1 MRTAAVLVQR
11 TRLADSAT
19 ADSQT
24 RQDVAQDKSG
34 SKVWSLHSFRNGD
47 EMSTFSL
54 PGQTYSCADTQRQ
67 IQPAPAFVRTL
78 AVRTPVQHPVTT
90 TFGTAGLMHLLEPSH
105 SNANDCD
112 FGATASFSPLPL
124 DVHMHMHTL
133 RMCRFPTLRTRSGS
147 NTRTVAALAKPQAA
161 SPVSRRAKL
170 SQRCTT
176 CCVTVWPDAS
186 PHTAV
191 LGHTGE
197 YWRILADTALVL
209 PTYCDTP
216 RLDIPKYD
224 AVHQYP
230 YCRRRLAYLRTS

>member
-19 ADSQT
+19 ADWQT

-90 TFGTAGLMHLLEPSH
+90 TFGTAGVMHLLEPSY

-112 FGATASFSPLPL
+112 FGAIASFSPLPL

-133 RMCRFPTLRTRSGS
+133 C
-147 NTRTVAALAKPQAA
+147 VA
-161 SPVSRRAKL
+161 SRRCA
-170 SQRCTT
+170 
-176 CCVTVWPDAS
+176 
-186 PHTAV
+186 
-191 LGHTGE
+191 LGRDETRGQ
-197 YWRILADTALVL
+197 WR
-209 PTYCDTP
+209 PWQN
-216 RLDIPKYD
+216 RKR
-224 AVHQYP
+224 HHRFQEEQN
-230 YCRRRLAYLRTS
+230 